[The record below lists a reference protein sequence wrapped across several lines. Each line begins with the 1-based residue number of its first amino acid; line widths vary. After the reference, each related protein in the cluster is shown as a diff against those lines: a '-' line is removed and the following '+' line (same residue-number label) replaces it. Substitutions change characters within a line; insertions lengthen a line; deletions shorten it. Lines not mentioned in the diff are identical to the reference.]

1 MGYIYEFDKNKCWWR
16 FSCPLYGDE
25 KECTPSCL
33 RYVKMHYLVTQSL
46 LTEKQQCPKKLFPE
60 AVDVDAFRHLSKI
73 KDNIVEWVADGN
85 NLMIWSQINGN
96 GKTAFSVKLLL
107 SYLANIWVSSD
118 FQTRALFINVT
129 RFLTGL
135 KDSISIDSEY
145 VNHIK
150 DTVLLAD
157 LVVWDDIGIKNL
169 TGFEHD
175 YLYTYINNR
184 IDNGKANI
192 FTANLTGTDLREAV
206 GDRLY
211 SRIVNGSDVVQ
222 FKGADRRGLQ

>member
-16 FSCPLYGDE
+16 FTCPLYSKCG
-25 KECTPSCL
+25 ECNPSCL
-33 RYVKMHYLVTQSL
+33 RYVKMHYLVTNSL
-46 LTEKQQCPKKLFPE
+46 LTEKQQTPKKLFPQQ
-60 AVDVDAFRHLSKI
+60 VDIDAFRHLNDI
-73 KDNIVEWVADGN
+73 KNNIVSWVEDGK
-85 NLMIWSQINGN
+85 NLMIWSSINGN

-118 FQTRALFINVT
+118 FQTRGLFINVA
-129 RFLTGL
+129 RMLTGL

-145 VNHIK
+145 INHIK
-150 DTVLLAD
+150 DNVLQAD

-169 TGFEHD
+169 TGYEHD

-192 FTANLTGTDLREAV
+192 FTSNLTTEMLREAV

-211 SRIVNGSDVVQ
+211 SRIVNGSDVVE
-222 FKGADRRGLQ
+222 FKGADRRGLL